1 MKILIIEDEAIASN
15 QLVSYIHQFSADFE
29 IIATLRSI
37 KDALVWFAKNPT
49 PDLIFSDIE
58 LLDGNVFALY
68 SKINVKSP
76 IIFTT
81 AYDQFLLKAFQGNG
95 IAYILKPVDY
105 QRVSESFDKFFT
117 LKKELSSPNETLNSA
132 LIEQLRAA
140 IQPNVNNYK
149 QRFTVKMRNGIHI
162 LPIEEIAY
170 FESDE
175 GVVFAFGQNQQ
186 KYPLN
191 GTLNDIAEVISPAQF
206 FRINRGE
213 IINIAFI
220 EKIESYFNDRLSV
233 KLKKVVKELII
244 SANRVPEFR
253 KWLEM

>member
-1 MKILIIEDEAIASN
+1 M
-15 QLVSYIHQFSADFE
+15 
-29 IIATLRSI
+29 
-37 KDALVWFAKNPT
+37 
-49 PDLIFSDIE
+49 
-58 LLDGNVFALY
+58 
-68 SKINVKSP
+68 
-76 IIFTT
+76 
-81 AYDQFLLKAFQGNG
+81 
-95 IAYILKPVDY
+95 
-105 QRVSESFDKFFT
+105 
-117 LKKELSSPNETLNSA
+117 
-132 LIEQLRAA
+132 
-140 IQPNVNNYK
+140 
-149 QRFTVKMRNGIHI
+149 
-162 LPIEEIAY
+162 
-170 FESDE
+170 
-175 GVVFAFGQNQQ
+175 VFAFGQNQQ